1 MHSKYLAIGIIFL
14 SQNTVGILGNISLLF
29 HYLAVYYNEHIL
41 KPIDLILTHL
51 FIANCLIIL
60 SKGVP
65 HTIAAFGMKVFFNDF
80 MCEFLFYIQRLGRS
94 MSMGTTCLLSIY
106 QAITISP
113 QKSFW
118 KNFKFKSSN
127 YITLSIS
134 LCWVLYITINFIIPV
149 SGIIKMS
156 HNNMTVKRDFL
167 YCSTWGHDR
176 IAESLYTA
184 LLVFPEVL
192 FSVLII
198 WSSGSMI
205 AILYRHKQHIQHIRS
220 AHVFLR
226 ISPESKATQSILF
239 LVSSYVAFYTLSS
252 ILQGLIA
259 VLYKPS
265 WWLISITAIIS
276 MCFPTLGPFVL
287 NHDFI
292 VLRFCILW
300 IRCIY
305 NKQLLHR

>member
-29 HYLAVYYNEHIL
+29 HYLVVYYNEHTL

-65 HTIAAFGMKVFFNDF
+65 LTIAAFEMKVFSNGF

-134 LCWVLYITINFIIPV
+134 FCWVLYITINFIIPV

-167 YCSTWGHDR
+167 YCSTWSHNR
-176 IAESLYTA
+176 TAELLYTV

-205 AILYRHKQHIQHIRS
+205 VILYRHKQHIQHVRS
-220 AHVFLR
+220 ANVSLR

-252 ILQGLIA
+252 ILQGLLA
-259 VLYKPS
+259 ALYKPN

-276 MCFPTLGPFVL
+276 MCFPTLGPFAV
-287 NHDFI
+287 NHNFV
-292 VLRFCILW
+292 VLRFCIFW
-300 IRCIY
+300 IRCTN
-305 NKQLLHR
+305 NK